1 MEALGFSQVLLNFN
15 FDIDASRQVE
25 FHQSVNCFVSR
36 IDDVHQSLMSSDF
49 KLITACLVDVRAA
62 ENIKALN
69 SCRKRNWTSN

>member
-1 MEALGFSQVLLNFN
+1 MEAFGFSQVLLNFN

-25 FHQSVNCFVSR
+25 FHQSVNCFISR

-62 ENIKALN
+62 ENVEALN
-69 SCRKRNWTSN
+69 SCRKRNWTSY